1 MCPSYEAVCE
11 ELDRRRRIA
20 LGFERIEALLNVLGD
35 PQRSLRIVQVV
46 GTNGKGTTAVALASA
61 LEAAGQACGTYL
73 SPHVLS
79 YTERVMLHGHFISE
93 EDFAA
98 VMVKTI
104 EVADANEIP
113 ATQFEL
119 LTAGALAMFRE
130 AMLDW
135 AVLEAGLGARHDAT
149 SAAVPE
155 GVVLTNVGLDH
166 TEYLGDTVEEISREK
181 LASLG
186 PGATLILGTD
196 DPRVVGIA
204 RETAKKVGASLV
216 EHREQEE
223 CHQSV
228 SDVERK
234 YDSRLPTPD
243 SLERSDPSEATYLE
257 RNERLGARAAEVL
270 LGRPLRRDERET
282 ARVLARAGRLPA
294 RFEVHE
300 VRGVP
305 VVVDGGHNPEGL
317 KAALGAV
324 RAKYSGLPLG
334 VVFGALKDKDVGS
347 MLDALDKEAHALV
360 LTRPACATDGRTLDP
375 GRIEEEYGPRDAG
388 GRRAWV
394 ASDAGKALRLVV
406 GEMERVG
413 GVVLVVGSLYT
424 GAGVLGWLRRGQ

>member
-1 MCPSYEAVCE
+1 VYPSYEAVCE

-20 LGFERIEALLNVLGD
+20 LGFERIEALLNVLGH

-61 LEAAGQACGTYL
+61 LEAAGQTCGTYL

-79 YTERVMLHGHFISE
+79 YTERVMLRGHFTSE
-93 EDFAA
+93 VDFADA
-98 VMVKTI
+98 MGKTI

-130 AMLDW
+130 AKLDW

-149 SAAVPE
+149 STAEPE
-155 GVVLTNVGLDH
+155 AVVLTNVALDH
-166 TEYLGDTVEEISREK
+166 TEYLGDTVEEIAREK
-181 LASLG
+181 LASLQ

-196 DPRVVGIA
+196 DPRVVALA

-216 EHREQEE
+216 EHREREE
-223 CHQSV
+223 CHQAASGI
-228 SDVERK
+228 EK
-234 YDSRLPTPD
+234 KHDSRLTTHD
-243 SLERSDPSEATYLE
+243 SPERSDPTYLA
-257 RNERLGARAAEVL
+257 RNERLSARAAEVL

-282 ARVLARAGRLPA
+282 ARALARAARLPA

-334 VVFGALKDKDVGS
+334 VVFGVLKDKDVGS
-347 MLDALDKEAHALV
+347 MLDALDSEAHTLV
-360 LTRPACATDGRTLDP
+360 LTHPACATDGRSLDP
-375 GRIEEEYGPRDAG
+375 RRIEKEHGPRGAG
-388 GRRAWV
+388 GRRARV
-394 ASDAGKALRLVV
+394 ASDARAALRLAV
-406 GEMERVG
+406 GEMERAG